1 MTQQIENFLTRIEQA
16 VSQISLP
23 LVDVG
28 RNLQKEATTLFNW
41 IKLFAIFMVIAL
53 IIIIV
58 FLILIWRKL

>member
-28 RNLQKEATTLFNW
+28 RSLHKEATAVFNW
-41 IKLFAIFMVIAL
+41 IKLFVVFMVIAL
-53 IIIIV
+53 IIIII